1 MKDYG
6 LLVSFVG
13 GDGGSWSV
21 YRIVSVTGPTLAA
34 VPRLAVVE
42 GRDAQ
47 PLFPAAAW
55 VLRGRIEEDHY
66 LRLPERVA
74 LDEVSPPLGRSE
86 STRAALIPIR
96 KTHAW
101 WSLPAGRRRE
111 IFEERS
117 HHLARSL
124 RYLPRVARR
133 LHHGH
138 DLDEPFD
145 FLTWFEYAPR
155 DEPAFDEL
163 VRELRATEEWT
174 YVDREV
180 DIRLHRDVGT

>member
-1 MKDYG
+1 MKDDG
-6 LLVSFVG
+6 MLVSFVG
-13 GDGGSWSV
+13 GDRGAWSV
-21 YRIVSVTGPTLAA
+21 DRIVSVTGPSLAA
-34 VPRLAVVE
+34 VPRVAVVE
-42 GRDAQ
+42 RRDAQ

-66 LRLPERVA
+66 LRLPERMA
-74 LDEVSPPLGRSE
+74 LNEVSPPLGRSE
-86 STRAALIPIR
+86 STCAALIPIR
-96 KTHAW
+96 KTPAW
-101 WSLPAGRRRE
+101 WSLPAARRRE

-117 HHLARSL
+117 HHLALSL
-124 RYLPRVARR
+124 PYLPRVARR

-163 VRELRATEEWT
+163 VHALRATEEWT

-180 DIRLHRDVGT
+180 DIRVHRDGGT

>member
-1 MKDYG
+1 MNDG
-6 LLVSFVG
+6 GTLFSFVG
-13 GDGGSWSV
+13 GDRGAWWV
-21 YRIVSVTGPTLAA
+21 DRIVSVTGPSLAA
-34 VPRLAVVE
+34 VPRVAVVE
-42 GRDAQ
+42 GVQ
-47 PLFPAAAW
+47 PLLPTAGW

-66 LRLPERVA
+66 LRPPERTA
-74 LDEVSPPLGRSE
+74 LDAVSPPLGRSE

-96 KTHAW
+96 KTRSW

-117 HHLARSL
+117 HHLALSL
-124 RYLPRVARR
+124 TYLPRVARR